1 MDDQLEETE
10 FDDWKDHKDGIAVL
24 SGAEWGEGNG
34 HPGEL
39 SAWMA
44 GRQYSFLQAGKL
56 FGLSVWYIPYPGE
69 RALPEQLRFCLL
81 YFTEKDDIY

>member
-24 SGAEWGEGNG
+24 SGAEWEKATDIRANYLLGWQEDN
-34 HPGEL
+34 
-39 SAWMA
+39 
-44 GRQYSFLQAGKL
+44 FLQAGKL
-56 FGLSVWYIPYPGE
+56 FRLSVWYIPYPGE